1 MKLVEKWA
9 PQYAVTEIMEGY
21 LLASM
26 PKLYD
31 LSPLCLEDRVI
42 EEPKPCAIDFYY
54 PWSSLKK
61 Q

>member
-54 PWSSLKK
+54 P
-61 Q
+61 